1 MSAVLIGNTPLLPLS
16 GLNKHFGVTV
26 LGKAEYLNPGGS
38 VKDRAAA
45 SLLDHYE
52 ASGQLLPGGLVC
64 EGTGGNTGIALA
76 MMCGWRGY
84 KCYVSMPDTV
94 SSEKISTMRALGATV
109 EVCPSTVGVSDPAHY
124 TSRARAVAASTPG
137 AVHTDQ
143 FGSLANMRA
152 HETGTGP
159 EILAA
164 CPGGLDGFACAAG
177 TGGTIAG
184 VASFLAAA
192 SPSTQICLVD
202 PQGSGLKSYLASGTF
217 SKAGHEGGKGDTLT
231 EGIGIGRL
239 TANFAA
245 GGPHVRAALSASDL
259 EAFRACFLLARG
271 GVFVGPS
278 AALNVVGALMPALRL
293 KRGGVD
299 NPKVATILCDGGA
312 SYLSKI
318 YSAEWR
324 EERGLAGV
332 EQCGWGDVLED
343 EEGGYVERAGD
354 AVFAGHEGG
363 S

>member
-1 MSAVLIGNTPLLPLS
+1 MLPSAPIGNTPLLPLS
-16 GLNKHFGVTV
+16 ALNAHFGVTL

-38 VKDRAAA
+38 VKDRAAV
-45 SLLDHYE
+45 SLLDHYS

-76 MMCGWRGY
+76 MLCGQRGY
-84 KCYVSMPDTV
+84 SCYVSMPDTV

-109 EVCPSTVGVSDPAHY
+109 EVCPSTASVSDPEHY
-124 TSRARAVAASTPG
+124 TSRARSIASSTPN

-152 HETGTGP
+152 HSTGTGP

-164 CPGGLDGFACAAG
+164 CPDLDGFACAAG

-184 VASFLAAA
+184 VASYLSSS

-202 PQGSGLKSYLASGTF
+202 PQGSGLKNYLSSGSF
-217 SKAGHEGGKGDTLT
+217 SKSGHENGLGDTLT

-239 TANFAA
+239 TSNFAS
-245 GGPHVRAALSASDL
+245 GVPHVHAALSASDL
-259 EAFRACFLLARG
+259 EAFRMCFLLARG

-278 AALNVVGALMPALRL
+278 AALNVVGALKFALRL
-293 KRGGVD
+293 KRLGVV

-318 YSAEWR
+318 YSEEWR
-324 EERGLAGV
+324 EERGLKGV
-332 EQCGWGDVLED
+332 ERCGWEDVLED

-354 AVFAGHEGG
+354 EVFAGHVGG